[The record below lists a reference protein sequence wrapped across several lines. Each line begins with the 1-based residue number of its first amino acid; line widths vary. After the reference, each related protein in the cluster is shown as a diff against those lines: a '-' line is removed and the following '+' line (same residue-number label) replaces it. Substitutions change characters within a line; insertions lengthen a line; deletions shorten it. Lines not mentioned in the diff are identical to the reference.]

1 MKNLHM
7 IAHIILSIMGINV
20 GLSLLNI
27 DLVGMVTNAVPMLSM
42 IWVIAVGLS
51 GLYCT
56 YFMVTNKCCK

>member
-51 GLYCT
+51 GLYCA